1 MRNPVQVTNMNKIS
15 LLFSLLLFSVLQSMT
30 VEAESISAIKARG
43 EFNICVHNNAL
54 PFSERESASGLHIDL
69 AQLIA
74 AELNVS
80 LKLSWVNLPR
90 YAKYVKC
97 DAYMGVPIFPDED
110 EGFLKKTRPYTQI
123 EILAITNADRQLKS
137 IDDLDGLRVATI
149 SSSLIHMALLKRDV
163 EIFVAFRNDLE
174 IIDALMNGD
183 VDVAIAA
190 NAYWGFYKKT
200 NSKAVAN
207 FHSQSTEYLNSLNGY
222 PLGIGF
228 RKADKAT
235 VTEANDILDRLE
247 ERGELAKLLAKYGME
262 PVK

>member
-1 MRNPVQVTNMNKIS
+1 MKKTNLLFYI
-15 LLFSLLLFSVLQSMT
+15 LLFSILQPFT
-30 VEAESISAIKARG
+30 VKAESISAIKAKG
-43 EFNICVHNNAL
+43 NFNICVHNNAL

-110 EGFLKKTRPYTQI
+110 EGFLKKTKPYTQI
-123 EILAITNADRQLKS
+123 EILAISNANRQLKS
-137 IDDLDGLRVATI
+137 IDDFDGLRVATI
-149 SSSLIHMALLKRDV
+149 SSSLIHMALLERDV

-174 IIDALMNGD
+174 IIDALINGD

-200 NSKAVAN
+200 NPQAVAD

-235 VTEANDILDRLE
+235 VTEANAILDRLE
-247 ERGELAKLLAKYGME
+247 ERGDLTKLLDKYGME

>member
-90 YAKYVKC
+90 YAKYVEC

-110 EGFLKKTRPYTQI
+110 EGFLKKTKPYTQI
-123 EILAITNADRQLKS
+123 EILAISNANRQLKS
-137 IDDLDGLRVATI
+137 I
-149 SSSLIHMALLKRDV
+149 
-163 EIFVAFRNDLE
+163 EILC
-174 IIDALMNGD
+174 
-183 VDVAIAA
+183 
-190 NAYWGFYKKT
+190 
-200 NSKAVAN
+200 
-207 FHSQSTEYLNSLNGY
+207 
-222 PLGIGF
+222 
-228 RKADKAT
+228 
-235 VTEANDILDRLE
+235 
-247 ERGELAKLLAKYGME
+247 
-262 PVK
+262 